1 LTYRLDR
8 KVCLWIDQVADAL
21 GDLIGNK
28 VSGTDNLR
36 CSLLVNVTFPS
47 FMRGQNR

>member
-1 LTYRLDR
+1 MMGPSFRESHEAGRLTAGDR
-8 KVCLWIDQVADAL
+8 PRPKWFNTI
-21 GDLIGNK
+21 
-28 VSGTDNLR
+28 NLR